1 MSTWS
6 QYWTRLRKNPA
17 PRQVTWLCGNEPILI
32 DEVVNHILSVLG
44 PDETGR
50 VSLSAGLIPEKDV
63 WAALDQQPLGPG
75 VRVVIVRHADQLQ
88 DWDRFIDWI
97 TNRTRNPRTYLVFI
111 SDEERVPRV
120 ELTPEQKRAHEKPG
134 PAPHIAA
141 IGAKGHV
148 VECRPFTSATAK
160 VSLEWVKSKVPMR
173 DTVAKHLLE
182 RANWDLRL
190 VRDTL
195 LKLSVFPGEVTVQV
209 INALMSQ
216 RPRDTFTD
224 ALLALDKKTA
234 LLALEDVRPDD
245 VGRLIGL
252 LDHNLDLA
260 GTIYDMRAEHK
271 SSSDMAKALGPQAFL
286 IKDLMKVSRH
296 YDIRRRAMIR
306 QSLAMADVAYRNGH
320 TTGVLE
326 AVVTQW

>member
-6 QYWTRLRKNPA
+6 QWWNGMRKNPT
-17 PRQVTWLCGNEPILI
+17 PRQVTWICGSEPILV
-32 DEVVNHILSVLG
+32 DEVVTHVLSALG

-50 VSLSAGLIPEKDV
+50 ITLSAEDVPEKDV
-63 WAALDQQPLGPG
+63 WATIDQQPLGTG
-75 VRVVIVRHADQLQ
+75 VRVVIIRHANQLQ
-88 DWDRFIDWI
+88 HWDRFTTWLSK
-97 TNRTRNPRTYLVFI
+97 RGRNPRTYLVI
-111 SDEERVPRV
+111 VSDEEKVPRV
-120 ELTPEQKRAHEKPG
+120 ELTPEQIRAHEKPG
-134 PAPHIAA
+134 PMPHIAA
-141 IGAKGHV
+141 IGSKGHV

-160 VSLEWVKSKVPMR
+160 VSLEWVKSKAPMR
-173 DTVAKHLLE
+173 DAVAKHLLE

-195 LKLSVFPGEVTVQV
+195 LKLSVFPGEVTAQV
-209 INALMSQ
+209 INALMAE

-234 LLALEDVRPDD
+234 LLALGDVRPDD
-245 VGRLIGL
+245 VGRIIGL
-252 LDHNLDLA
+252 LDYNLDLA
-260 GTIYDMRAEHK
+260 GTIHDMQADHRAP
-271 SSSDMAKALGPQAFL
+271 SDMAKALGPQAFL

-306 QSLAMADVAYRNGH
+306 QSLAMADRAYRNGH
-320 TTGVLE
+320 TTAVLE